1 MYMTEVEQLLAIFT
15 SWGVCDDPSTDYC
28 TKCLVQPP
36 HTNCLGTTIK
46 DGKVLEINTEN
57 LSNIGYIINNNK
69 TKTLSDIQLL
79 SNLTSLRIDAGEIL
93 TGEIPNSIGNL
104 TGLNKL
110 YLGANHLTG
119 EIPKGIT
126 NLTGLQELHLG
137 SNHLTGEIPKGITNL
152 TGLQELH
159 LWTNQLTGEI
169 PKGITNLT
177 GLQWLHLGSNHLT
190 GEIPKG
196 ITNLTGLQLL
206 QLNDNQLTGGIP
218 DTIGNLTGLYTLL
231 LNDNYLTVSTSFLS
245 NLSNL
250 TNLSVSDPYY
260 FSINKNC
267 NKSCSLLKY
276 CTPYSPNRPQLTE
289 LKVYGITL
297 NENELIINYA
307 YELRQA
313 CAN

>member
-1 MYMTEVEQLLAIFT
+1 MYMNEVDHLRTIFT
-15 SWGVCDDPSTDYC
+15 SWGVCDDLSTDYC
-28 TKCLVQPP
+28 TKCLVPTSP
-36 HTNCLGTTIK
+36 DNCLGTTIK
-46 DGKVLEINTEN
+46 DEKVLEINTEK

-104 TGLNKL
+104 TRLNKL
-110 YLGANHLTG
+110 YLGSNQLTGEIPKGITNLTGLQELHLDSNQLTG

-152 TGLQELH
+152 TGLQ
-159 LWTNQLTGEI
+159 W
-169 PKGITNLT
+169 
-177 GLQWLHLGSNHLT
+177 
-190 GEIPKG
+190 
-196 ITNLTGLQLL
+196 L
-206 QLNDNQLTGGIP
+206 QLNDNQLTGEIP

-231 LNDNYLTVSTSFLS
+231 LNDNYLTFSTSFLS

-250 TNLSVSDPYY
+250 TNLTVSNTNY
-260 FSINKNC
+260 FSINNNC
-267 NKSCSLLKY
+267 NKLCDLPTY
-276 CTPYSPNRPQLTE
+276 CTTSYLQNLSMLTE

-307 YELRQA
+307 YEVRQA

>member
-1 MYMTEVEQLLAIFT
+1 MYMNEVDHLRTIFT
-15 SWGVCDDPSTDYC
+15 SWGVCDDLSTDYC
-28 TKCLVQPP
+28 TKCLVPTSP
-36 HTNCLGTTIK
+36 DNCLGTTIK
-46 DGKVLEINTEN
+46 DEKVLEINTEK

-104 TGLNKL
+104 TRLNKL
-110 YLGANHLTG
+110 YLGSNQLTG

-152 TGLQELH
+152 TGLQ
-159 LWTNQLTGEI
+159 W
-169 PKGITNLT
+169 
-177 GLQWLHLGSNHLT
+177 
-190 GEIPKG
+190 
-196 ITNLTGLQLL
+196 L
-206 QLNDNQLTGGIP
+206 QLNDNQLTGEIP

-231 LNDNYLTVSTSFLS
+231 LNDNYLTFSTSFLS

-250 TNLSVSDPYY
+250 TNLTVSNTNY
-260 FSINKNC
+260 FSINNNC
-267 NKSCSLLKY
+267 NKLCDLPTY
-276 CTPYSPNRPQLTE
+276 CTTSYLQNLSMLTE

-307 YELRQA
+307 YEVRQA